1 MSLQEKLL
9 VWFEKHQRPLP
20 WRKAY
25 DPYQVWISEIM
36 LQQTQV
42 ETALPYF
49 DRWMKLFPNIQA
61 LAKSNEKKVLKAWE
75 GLGYYSRAR
84 NLHHTANEIV
94 KRYGGRFPKDYDSI
108 LSLKG
113 IGPYSAGAISSI
125 AFNENRP
132 IVDGNVIR
140 VLSRLFT
147 ISKPYDE
154 KNKAIYWETQESL
167 IPSGK
172 ARYFNQALMELGALI
187 CTPSNPSCALCPVQ
201 KHCKAYAKKSVDR
214 FPIPKKRKQ
223 TVKVNAG
230 ALILKKENK
239 FFIHKR
245 PVGKI
250 MGGLWEFPEWK
261 LSQNLNLTTQQSK
274 NRTLKHAQKEFGKS
288 ITSLKHLDAIRRS
301 YTHHQEKLQV
311 FESTV
316 TNGTKPQGS
325 KKDWPSAWIL
335 KRDLKKYPFSSAHVK
350 ITKLLRD

>member
-1 MSLQEKLL
+1 
-9 VWFEKHQRPLP
+9 
-20 WRKAY
+20 
-25 DPYQVWISEIM
+25 M

-42 ETALPYF
+42 DTALPYF
-49 DRWMKLFPNIQA
+49 ERWMRLFPNIKA

-84 NLHHTANEIV
+84 NLHHSAKEIM
-94 KRYGGRFPKDYDSI
+94 KHYKGEFPKNYDVI

-154 KNKAIYWETQESL
+154 KNKTIYWKTQENL
-167 IPSGK
+167 IPNGK

-187 CTPSNPSCALCPVQ
+187 CTPSNPSCAICPVQ
-201 KHCKAYAKKSVDR
+201 KHCQAFAEKSVDQ

-230 ALILKKENK
+230 ALVLRKNNK

-261 LSQNLNLTTQQSK
+261 LSQNLNLTIQKS
-274 NRTLKHAQKEFGKS
+274 NARTLKQAQKEFGKEIS
-288 ITSLKHLDAIRRS
+288 SLKYVDMIKRS
-301 YTHHQEKLQV
+301 YTHHQERLQV
-311 FESTV
+311 FQTV
-316 TNGTKPQGS
+316 VSNGIKPMGS
-325 KKDWPSAWIL
+325 KKDWPSAWIS
-335 KRDLKKYPFSSAHVK
+335 KKDLKKYPFSSAHVK
-350 ITKLLRD
+350 IAQLL